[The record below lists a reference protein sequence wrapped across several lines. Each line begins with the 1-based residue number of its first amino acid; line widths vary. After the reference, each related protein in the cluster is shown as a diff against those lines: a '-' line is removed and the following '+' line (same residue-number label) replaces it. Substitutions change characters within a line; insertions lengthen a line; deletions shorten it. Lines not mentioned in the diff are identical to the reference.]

1 MTASET
7 VKVRTEGMHRAQ
19 AAELQKLEH
28 GDISSILK
36 TALENAVDIQA
47 PVFFANGGGPQS
59 ALSSSSAHSP
69 QRLCIIC
76 NF

>member
-1 MTASET
+1 
-7 VKVRTEGMHRAQ
+7 MHRAQ